1 MNIRALD
8 YTPDGQIKS
17 IKDTIQDKQG
27 NKVEKLIATY
37 QYNHLRQRVSKTVY
51 QKDNQTNQTKEE
63 TTQYLWDKGLLSA
76 EIKDDKVVRRYIYL
90 DIMPV
95 SVLDYGYD
103 EKGKLNET
111 KVYSIH
117 TDHIGTPK
125 AISDKD
131 KNIVWQAELD
141 TFGETK
147 DIQAKTI
154 TDPNTNTQRP
164 FEFNLRFAGQYFDQE
179 SGYHYNYHRYYD
191 PQTGRYL
198 TSDPIGLNGG
208 SLNTYA
214 YANSEPWG
222 AVDWLGLLVVAKFDI
237 GTNLLTMTDKD
248 TLKTVTIGNVFIG
261 GNVHYGTIQL
271 RGDSKQIPI
280 PVGKYYI
287 TNNPNPKKGQEGWY
301 GLLAI
306 DGRIDDFTAN
316 PTLHS
321 RLGIGRG
328 GFRLHPGRVSHG
340 CVTVGTNTDHGKA
353 DWDLVDNLLKNTKT
367 SNVLYDEPEY
377 AKKPDWW
384 LVLYG
389 EIEIINSRPWANTKW
404 DKPVGR

>member
-1 MNIRALD
+1 MF
-8 YTPDGQIKS
+8 T
-17 IKDTIQDKQG
+17 
-27 NKVEKLIATY
+27 
-37 QYNHLRQRVSKTVY
+37 
-51 QKDNQTNQTKEE
+51 
-63 TTQYLWDKGLLSA
+63 
-76 EIKDDKVVRRYIYL
+76 
-90 DIMPV
+90 
-95 SVLDYGYD
+95 
-103 EKGKLNET
+103 
-111 KVYSIH
+111 
-117 TDHIGTPK
+117 
-125 AISDKD
+125 
-131 KNIVWQAELD
+131 
-141 TFGETK
+141 
-147 DIQAKTI
+147 
-154 TDPNTNTQRP
+154 
-164 FEFNLRFAGQYFDQE
+164 
-179 SGYHYNYHRYYD
+179 
-191 PQTGRYL
+191 
-198 TSDPIGLNGG
+198 
-208 SLNTYA
+208 
-214 YANSEPWG
+214 
-222 AVDWLGLLVVAKFDI
+222 
-237 GTNLLTMTDKD
+237 
-248 TLKTVTIGNVFIG
+248 G